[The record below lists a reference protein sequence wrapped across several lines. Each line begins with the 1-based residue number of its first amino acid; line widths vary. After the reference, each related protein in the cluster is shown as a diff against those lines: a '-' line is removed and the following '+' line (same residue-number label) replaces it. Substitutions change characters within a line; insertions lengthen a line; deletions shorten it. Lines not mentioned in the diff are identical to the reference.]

1 MTASAQCILEAR
13 ELEVRAGERVLAR
26 QLSLQVRGGQ
36 FIALLG
42 RNGCGKTLTLHT
54 LAGLRQPAGGGIL
67 LDAAP
72 LASLRRTAI
81 ARRVGLL
88 LQDLES
94 GYPMSVLEAVLVGRH
109 PHLPLWRWERA
120 EDRAIA
126 RRCLA
131 RVGLAELAAR
141 TSDTLSG
148 GEQRRVAMA
157 TLLAQDPALYLLDE
171 PTNHLDPGQQ
181 NQMLELFRERC
192 AAGCAVLASLHDPTL
207 AARYADQV
215 LLLYGDGRWSA
226 GSAAQLL
233 NGPSLSELYG
243 TRIEEALV
251 AGRRLFFTV

>member
-1 MTASAQCILEAR
+1 VLASA
-13 ELEVRAGERVLAR
+13 VSLA
-26 QLSLQVRGGQ
+26 VRGGQ
-36 FIALLG
+36 FTAVLG

-54 LAGLRQPAGGGIL
+54 LAGLRAPAQGTIALGGL
-67 LDAAP
+67 P

-94 GYPMSVLEAVLVGRH
+94 GYPTSVLEAVLVGRH
-109 PHLPLWRWERA
+109 PHLPLWKWESGADREIALRA
-120 EDRAIA
+120 LE
-126 RRCLA
+126 
-131 RVGLAELAAR
+131 RVGLAALAER
-141 TSDTLSG
+141 TSETLSG

-207 AARYADQV
+207 AARYADRA
-215 LLLYGDGRWSA
+215 LLLYGDGRWSE
-226 GSAAQLL
+226 GEAAQILTAQ
-233 NGPSLSELYG
+233 SLTELYG
-243 TRIEEALV
+243 TPMQEAQV
-251 AGRRLFFTV
+251 AGRRLFFSA